1 MTARPR
7 HLLTLLLI
15 VLLLLPIAP
24 PAGGTAT
31 TAWCQSLAA
40 GAPVVDVLGDSVARG
55 DRADDE
61 HRWPLLL
68 QQSLVADG
76 YPHAQMWSG
85 GAVAGSTTADFL
97 PGGPQHGHIAFTR
110 HRPPLI
116 FMNWGINEWYY
127 RVPVDTYRQQFQAII
142 DEVRGHS
149 PDSTIVL
156 LHSPWVYHPQHTA
169 ERGPQAPYAEAMR
182 QLARANGLPLV
193 RLEWAFPGDNRWGGY
208 HEDLVHPGNA
218 GNYTIFGIV
227 REVAMQLCSPR
238 RSGDVVTA
246 G

>member
-1 MTARPR
+1 M
-7 HLLTLLLI
+7 
-15 VLLLLPIAP
+15 LLLLPTAP
-24 PAGGTAT
+24 PAGGAAT

-76 YPHAQMWSG
+76 YPNAQVWSG

-116 FMNWGINEWYY
+116 IMNWGINDWYY
-127 RVPVDTYRQQFQAII
+127 RVPVQTYRQQFQAII
-142 DEVRGHS
+142 DEVRGYS
-149 PDSTIVL
+149 PDSLIVL
-156 LHSPWVYHPQHTA
+156 LHSPWVYNPQQTA
-169 ERGPQAPYAEAMR
+169 ERGPQEPYAVAMR
-182 QLARANGLPLV
+182 DLALANNLPMIN
-193 RLEWAFPGDNRWGGY
+193 LEWAFPGDNRWGGY
-208 HEDLVHPGNA
+208 HEDLVHPSNA
-218 GNYTIFGIV
+218 GNNTIFGIV
-227 REVAMQLCSPR
+227 REVAMQLCPPLR
-238 RSGDVVTA
+238 RGVA
-246 G
+246 H